1 MTAGLIRYKKQ
12 QELAILNEEG
22 EEEEKDDEIKTKE
35 IDIDDL

>member
-22 EEEEKDDEIKTKE
+22 EEEKDDEIKTKE